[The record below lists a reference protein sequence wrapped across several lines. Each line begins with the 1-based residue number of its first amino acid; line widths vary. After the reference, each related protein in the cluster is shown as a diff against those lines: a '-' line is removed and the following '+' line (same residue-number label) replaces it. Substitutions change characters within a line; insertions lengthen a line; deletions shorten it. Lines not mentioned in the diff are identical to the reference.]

1 MVLYSRADTWLGWDE
16 SREGDHPVRSFARI
30 VRLAVRGFR
39 QTILPGKRSR
49 DGGLMTSIAPLL
61 IAAVLLP
68 AWLRAAGQEAT
79 DTAPPAAV
87 KATTQEQGAQ
97 EPPKVQPSKSELP
110 KADPQ
115 TSSKKLEG
123 GATVT
128 PAPAASKTAKETAA
142 EKPEAQLLSSA
153 QKTGDSNAQKTSDSD
168 EADDDAQLAHDHG
181 APVTPSA
188 SVHSSASHI
197 AVAKSIASAVSAP
210 IASAKLIPTAPARV
224 ASAAA
229 VPVVPATA
237 QEPSAANS
245 RSQIVQ
251 FYSARMV
258 PEWWRASV
266 LAAQYP
272 WALLILVVLQTFLIA
287 VLLRASLRR
296 RARERLLGHI

>member
-1 MVLYSRADTWLGWDE
+1 M
-16 SREGDHPVRSFARI
+16 
-30 VRLAVRGFR
+30 
-39 QTILPGKRSR
+39 
-49 DGGLMTSIAPLL
+49 
-61 IAAVLLP
+61 
-68 AWLRAAGQEAT
+68 
-79 DTAPPAAV
+79 
-87 KATTQEQGAQ
+87 
-97 EPPKVQPSKSELP
+97 
-110 KADPQ
+110 
-115 TSSKKLEG
+115 
-123 GATVT
+123 
-128 PAPAASKTAKETAA
+128 
-142 EKPEAQLLSSA
+142 
-153 QKTGDSNAQKTSDSD
+153 
-168 EADDDAQLAHDHG
+168 
-181 APVTPSA
+181 
-188 SVHSSASHI
+188 
-197 AVAKSIASAVSAP
+197 SAP